1 MDSNLNLMIGLKGQI
16 EVQAQAVPM
25 QEGYLKL
32 PGIVDPTVSGLLAF
46 GAVVSADPDTPD
58 MFEPGCPDGNVVRGI
73 CVFDDAVAANAV
85 AHPTGYLPGLP
96 CAAINHGFFYLGKWG
111 KTATGAAAPA
121 IGCKVIFKDATG
133 EIEFIAASGT
143 DVPSNWTQLTNAS
156 VRAID
161 DANGV
166 LIYIE

>member
-1 MDSNLNLMIGLKGQI
+1 MDSNLSLTIGLKGQI
-16 EVQAQAVPM
+16 DVQAQAVPM

-32 PGIVDPTVSGLLAF
+32 PGIAGGSGLLKF
-46 GAVVSADPDTPD
+46 GVVVSADPDDPD
-58 MFEPGCPDGNVVRGI
+58 TFLAGLDSGDVVRGV
-73 CVFDDAVAANAV
+73 CVFDDAIAQNAI
-85 AHPTGYLPGLP
+85 AHPTGYLAGMPA
-96 CAAINHGFFYLGKWG
+96 AAINHGFFYLGKYG
-111 KTATGAAAPA
+111 KTATGATDPV

-133 EIEFIAASGT
+133 EIEFIPASGT
-143 DVPSNWTQLTNAS
+143 DVPSNWTQLTSAS

>member
-1 MDSNLNLMIGLKGQI
+1 MDTNLSLTIGLKGQI
-16 EVQAQAVPM
+16 DVQAQAVPM

-32 PGIVDPTVSGLLAF
+32 PGIAGGTGTLKF
-46 GAVVSADPDTPD
+46 GVVVSADPDDPD
-58 MFEPGCPDGNVVRGI
+58 TFLAGLDSGDVVRGV
-73 CVFDDAVAANAV
+73 CVFDDAIAQNAI
-85 AHPTGYLPGLP
+85 AHPTGYLTGMPA
-96 CAAINHGFFYLGKWG
+96 AAINHGFFYLGEYG
-111 KTATGAAAPA
+111 KTATGAIDPV

-133 EIEFIAASGT
+133 EIEFIPASGT
-143 DVPSNWTQLTNAS
+143 DVPASWTQLTSAS